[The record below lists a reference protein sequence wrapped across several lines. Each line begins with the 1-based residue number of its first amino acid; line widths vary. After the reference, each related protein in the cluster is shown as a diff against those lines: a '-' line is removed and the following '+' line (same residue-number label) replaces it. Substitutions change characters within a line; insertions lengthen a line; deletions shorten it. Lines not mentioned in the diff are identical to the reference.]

1 MIIFYTI
8 FIKLYVSE
16 NPKGIRV
23 IVGSMNMGYYIYRT
37 HDLFCSKCVPIPTVL
52 IECMIEF
59 RSGRFGEN
67 GRNERLEIR
76 GDGHRSVM
84 FLDFLHLPC
93 PGDNGHFYIASDRR
107 QNHRD
112 GLASTELSGL
122 KTNTPSA
129 ISIISTVQT
138 HLRSF
143 VLNIGISN
151 SRAMNLSA
159 IFVQSYFYSGSV

>member
-1 MIIFYTI
+1 METSDSTSRPVARAREPQGNPSNRRLYEHGIL
-8 FIKLYVSE
+8 FISDTAR
-16 NPKGIRV
+16 N
-23 IVGSMNMGYYIYRT
+23 RT

-67 GRNERLEIR
+67 RRNERLEIR
-76 GDGHRSVM
+76 GDGHWPVM

-112 GLASTELSGL
+112 GLASTELCGL
-122 KTNTPSA
+122 KNEHTLHDLDHLDSPNTSA
-129 ISIISTVQT
+129 
-138 HLRSF
+138 
-143 VLNIGISN
+143 
-151 SRAMNLSA
+151 
-159 IFVQSYFYSGSV
+159 